1 MSLRLIRAVSEAE
14 NTDELHLGRLLL
26 LLKAKDNSG
35 TKSKT
40 IEGITKLAKFD
51 FLLRYPNCLERA
63 LKAAGKNPAH
73 ANVKPYERTTIETKM
88 IRFRYGPW
96 DNRYRRW
103 IGLLVARG
111 LATTFVEGKTVH
123 VGLTMRGLEIAD
135 QLAQMPE
142 FQEIGQRSDLIVKS
156 FNRYSAT
163 KIKEF
168 IYEVFPELETMQ
180 WGEEI
185 SL

>member
-1 MSLRLIRAVSEAE
+1 MSLRLIKLVTKTEHR
-14 NTDELHLGRLLL
+14 DELHLGRILLL
-26 LLKAKDNSG
+26 LYAKDKKNM
-35 TKSKT
+35 KSKT

-63 LKAAGKNPAH
+63 LIADGKNPKK
-73 ANVKPYERTTIETKM
+73 ANIQDYERTTIETKM

-96 DNRYRRW
+96 DDRYRRW

-111 LATTFVEGKTVH
+111 LATTFVEGRTVH
-123 VGLTMRGLEIAD
+123 VGLTEHGRQVAEEFSAL
-135 QLAQMPE
+135 PE
-142 FQEIGQRSDLIVKS
+142 FEQINQRSDLIVKS
-156 FNRYSAT
+156 FNKYSAT
-163 KIKEF
+163 KIKNF
-168 IYEVFPELETMQ
+168 IYQVFPEIETMQ

>member
-1 MSLRLIRAVSEAE
+1 MSLRLIKAVTKTE
-14 NTDELHLGRLLL
+14 NQDELHLGRLLL
-26 LLKAKDNSG
+26 LLYAKDK
-35 TKSKT
+35 KSPKYKT

-63 LKAAGKNPAH
+63 LIEDGKNPEI
-73 ANVKPYERTTIETKM
+73 ANVQDYERTTIETKM

-96 DNRYRRW
+96 DDRYRRW

-111 LATTFVEGKTVH
+111 LVTTFVKGKTVH
-123 VGLTMRGLEIAD
+123 VGLTERGRQVSEELSYR
-135 QLAQMPE
+135 PE
-142 FQEIGQRSDLIVKS
+142 FDQISQRSDLIVKS
-156 FNRYSAT
+156 FNKYSAT
-163 KIKEF
+163 KIKNF
-168 IYEVFPELETMQ
+168 IYQVFPEIETMQ